1 MMQKRDSA
9 PLILTAAFVLL
20 VLALNVRIFTQP
32 IVEAGDYAANSLL
45 VQQAKHF
52 TLLTGHYSR
61 WHFQHPGPAFL
72 YLFALGEFLFHDVLH
87 VVPAP
92 YNGQLLITII
102 FNGILLCATLY
113 VFRRHAKL
121 SVPLAL
127 LATEL
132 VTVLVNVSG
141 WPSMLISNWMP
152 DVLLFPF
159 LLFVVSA
166 ASVLTG
172 ETRHLPLMAV
182 SGMLLIHAHFAQ
194 FLFVGVIGGVTVTY
208 ILVRA
213 QRHSGL
219 RFFLSER
226 RRDFIVAAA
235 IVFVFAVPPLLE
247 IALDRPNNLDAL
259 LAYLHRFGGTRNNV
273 GMAIGYFAC
282 FGERAGWYPGGW
294 LVALLCGR
302 LLDDVDVVVCR
313 WLVSVHSGEAARAV
327 PQVSD
332 VDRGRQ
338 RRAICIMGY
347 PNHGRI
353 LGI

>member
-9 PLILTAAFVLL
+9 PLILTATFVLL

-45 VQQAKHF
+45 VQQARHF
-52 TLLTGHYSR
+52 RLLTGHYSR
-61 WHFQHPGPAFL
+61 WQFQHPGPAFL

-87 VVPAP
+87 VVPAA
-92 YNGQLLITII
+92 YNGQLLIAII
-102 FNGILLCATLY
+102 FNGVLLCATLC
-113 VFRRHAKL
+113 VFRRHVKL

-132 VTVLVNVSG
+132 VTVLVNGSG
-141 WPSMLISNWMP
+141 PPSMLISNWMP

-159 LLFVVSA
+159 LLFAVSA

-172 ETRHLPLMAV
+172 QTRDLPFLAA
-182 SGMLLIHAHFAQ
+182 SGMLLIHAQFAQ
-194 FLFVGVIGGVTVTY
+194 FLFVGVIGGATVAY

-213 QRHSGL
+213 RRQGRL

-226 RRDFIVAAA
+226 RRDFTVAAA

-259 LAYLHRFGGTRNNV
+259 LAYLRSEERRV
-273 GMAIGYFAC
+273 GK
-282 FGERAGWYPGGW
+282 E
-294 LVALLCGR
+294 
-302 LLDDVDVVVCR
+302 CR
-313 WLVSVHSGEAARAV
+313 SRWSPYH
-327 PQVSD
+327 
-332 VDRGRQ
+332 
-338 RRAICIMGY
+338 
-347 PNHGRI
+347 
-353 LGI
+353 